1 MRRAVLLLA
10 ATLLSGCGMFGKG
23 EVYPIAGR
31 DVRNTLGSTEPP
43 MGVLG
48 SQAVNWRV
56 SRNGDGTVNWLVL
69 DENGTELVRFWA
81 KSTDEGPAST
91 RVEVGLDPPH
101 GKHHDRVAKGMESH
115 AAIVDFYETAMTEQ
129 VDSAL
134 EKRPFEFT
142 RIAGAMGGAMVSSMA
157 EVSNGLDEA
166 VAESQKRDKDNM
178 DRAYREQRR
187 GSFADETDADA
198 REFGEPMDD
207 GQ

>member
-1 MRRAVLLLA
+1 MRRAALLLA
-10 ATLLSGCGMFGKG
+10 TVLLSGCGMFGKG
-23 EVYPIAGR
+23 EVYPLAGR
-31 DVRNTLGSTEPP
+31 EVRDTLASTEPP

-56 SRNGDGTVNWLVL
+56 RRKGDGTVSWLIL
-69 DENGTELVRFWA
+69 DERGIELVRFWA

-91 RVEVGLDPPH
+91 RVEVGLDPPQ

-115 AAIVDFYETAMTEQ
+115 AAIVGFYESAMTEQ
-129 VDSAL
+129 IDAAL

-166 VAESQKRDKDNM
+166 VAESNRRDKDNM

-187 GSFADETDADA
+187 GNFSDETDADA
-198 REFGEPMDD
+198 TEFGEPMDKAE
-207 GQ
+207 